1 MYEISMEYAF
11 HKRFFIRPS
20 VDRGQLLDGGRIICK
35 PERVSEMFFLEVFS
49 NGYLAEKWVKKV
61 SFLIVDFMDEDFF
74 SDLS

>member
-1 MYEISMEYAF
+1 
-11 HKRFFIRPS
+11 
-20 VDRGQLLDGGRIICK
+20 
-35 PERVSEMFFLEVFS
+35 MFFLEVFS